1 MAAADLGAD
10 LPGAHPGSGTD
21 PGQSDVT
28 PAADTLAV
36 TVLIAIT
43 LESFKGQTEANAMAR
58 VRPIVDEMDRQVG
71 AAGDLTE

>member
-1 MAAADLGAD
+1 MLFRSVTYPLHDRNGDTIGA
-10 LPGAHPGSGTD
+10 
-21 PGQSDVT
+21 VKF
-28 PAADTLAV
+28 
-36 TVLIAIT
+36 T